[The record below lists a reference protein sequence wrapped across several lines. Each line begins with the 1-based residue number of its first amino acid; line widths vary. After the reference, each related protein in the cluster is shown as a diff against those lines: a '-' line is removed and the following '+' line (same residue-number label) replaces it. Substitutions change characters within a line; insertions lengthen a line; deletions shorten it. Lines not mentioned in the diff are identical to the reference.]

1 MCKFD
6 IIFPYLQG
14 IIVSKW
20 LLKFISWWGLSQK
33 WMTIIAEDK
42 FHHLFCSVNIKENW
56 EHLEG
61 KNSRSF
67 QDQEPRSFQYLG
79 CHENISI
86 ALS

>member
-1 MCKFD
+1 
-6 IIFPYLQG
+6 
-14 IIVSKW
+14 
-20 LLKFISWWGLSQK
+20 
-33 WMTIIAEDK
+33 MTIIAEDK

-67 QDQEPRSFQYLG
+67 QYLG

-86 ALS
+86 VLS